1 MSGRPIVSGA
11 HIGGMDEP
19 RSGGR
24 IGERAFCVLAPNPSP
39 MTLDGTNTWVLGSP
53 DAGEVIV
60 VDPGPE
66 DDAHLD
72 AVLAHINAQGA
83 RVHATLLTHGHSDHL
98 GNAIEIV
105 QKTGATLVTLPE
117 VAAYCSSH
125 GIPYDDNN
133 GCVHTGG
140 TIIQKDVTI
149 RAVYALHSS
158 DIMGVEYVENNEL
171 MPGSGT
177 CGMILSPE
185 GGKPVYFAGDT
196 GVFGDMALI
205 GKLYRPEVAVLPI
218 GGKYTMGVMEA
229 AYALELLG
237 CPVLIPGHYN
247 TFPNQAADT
256 DDLIRQVAVRCPWAK
271 VVLLKPGGSFI
282 VG

>member
-1 MSGRPIVSGA
+1 MAQTITWLGHGSWRMDTPRGTIVYLDPWITGNPACPIELEQIEAADLV
-11 HIGGMDEP
+11 
-19 RSGGR
+19 
-24 IGERAFCVLAPNPSP
+24 CV
-39 MTLDGTNTWVLGSP
+39 
-53 DAGEVIV
+53 
-60 VDPGPE
+60 
-66 DDAHLD
+66 
-72 AVLAHINAQGA
+72 
-83 RVHATLLTHGHSDHL
+83 THGHSDHL